1 MDEKIMD
8 RIDRYFR
15 KEMSPEECL
24 EFEQEMLNDE
34 SLRQDVEFVYRL
46 RKGLASRQQKLE
58 CVSKWRHK
66 NRRFAVYVI
75 SVSSLA
81 AVLICG
87 VFIMR
92 PKADR
97 EQVMLA
103 KKETPLVKK
112 EETDG
117 NAVTKV
123 KKAMAKGENEKAVE
137 TVDVLE
143 RNKVIPTLD
152 EISAGRFVMNHTLEN
167 EKSDSLSDEAYE
179 LHWLR
184 ICSLVKMGMI
194 DEAIESLKIFVHIK
208 GQYKEQADS
217 LLQVFSKQ

>member
-1 MDEKIMD
+1 MD

-24 EFEQEMLNDE
+24 EFEQEMLNDV

-66 NRRFAVYVI
+66 NQRFAVYVI
-75 SVSSLA
+75 GVSSLA

-92 PKADR
+92 PKVDT
-97 EQVMLA
+97 EPVMLA
-103 KKETPLVKK
+103 KKEVPVIKK
-112 EETDG
+112 EVAER
-117 NAVTKV
+117 NAVAKV
-123 KKAMAKGENEKAVE
+123 KKAIAKGENEKAVE

-152 EISAGRFVMNHTLEN
+152 EISAGRFVMSQTLES
-167 EKSDSLSDEAYE
+167 EKRDTLNDEAYE